1 MKQIPR
7 ESTGLLTFH
16 FLVPNDSLKYN
27 IKIYESL
34 FIVVFMLRLV
44 HSQDGEICVSGHSVV
59 NDDEARSWYSYSVW
73 DMNEK
78 TCIQRITLEESQA
91 DFSGESE

>member
-1 MKQIPR
+1 
-7 ESTGLLTFH
+7 
-16 FLVPNDSLKYN
+16 
-27 IKIYESL
+27 
-34 FIVVFMLRLV
+34 MLRLV

-91 DFSGESE
+91 DFSGESEWFQVSNSQSMMAWVISIISVLSLNAP